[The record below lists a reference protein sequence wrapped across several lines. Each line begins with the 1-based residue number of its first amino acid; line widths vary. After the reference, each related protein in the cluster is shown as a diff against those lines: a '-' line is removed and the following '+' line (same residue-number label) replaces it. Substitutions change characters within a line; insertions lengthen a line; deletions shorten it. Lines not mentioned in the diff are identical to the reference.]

1 MFKCATAVRLCVV
14 HARRPFPVSAR
25 ASSIGKHLRHL
36 ANVRLTC
43 MYYVYRL
50 RLRWNLYYMMNKC
63 MCRYGIEMIANGCMT
78 LCLMKGDVY
87 VDGCMHG

>member
-1 MFKCATAVRLCVV
+1 
-14 HARRPFPVSAR
+14 
-25 ASSIGKHLRHL
+25 
-36 ANVRLTC
+36 

-50 RLRWNLYYMMNKC
+50 RLRCNLYYMMNTC